1 MDQNQRD
8 PKFRDSVNVLSKL
21 AKYSPSRLD
30 DCAREYGVSL
40 RTINEDAKA
49 YICRVWSRITGRTD
63 FDLAYSS
70 LVLIQSMKG
79 DVSFQR
85 RTPETHMRDKIRSH
99 IASHASEI
107 EREDNRTDSEFMS
120 LLRQV

>member
-79 DVSFQR
+79 EVGFQ
-85 RTPETHMRDKIRSH
+85 RTPEAQMREKIRQQV
-99 IASHASEI
+99 ASHASEI
-107 EREDNRTDSEFMS
+107 EREENRPDTEFMG
-120 LLRQV
+120 LLRQL